1 MQFKS
6 GVTVLLV
13 VLSVLVLYGCSVKN
27 EKGTGGEDQTP
38 VDIMQQ
44 TSDAGNVV
52 TTKQEPGSLVDIT
65 QQASDPDQ
73 AFSDQT
79 ADGGYFG
86 EGEEKIL
93 DEAAWVVYWD
103 DEDYV
108 KKLSEKSFDPQ
119 IICEFEA
126 YFDGEY
132 KILKEERVEDQFKA
146 LKALP
151 EMADR
156 KFYLTFVNDLVSE
169 GQSSQKDTGL
179 LYELLKDP
187 ERHAGDVI
195 DAAKEDGYDG
205 IEIDYEKIRDD
216 LKLWDMFI
224 AFEEELIKEAE
235 KENLPLRIVLE
246 PSTPVDKIDL
256 PEGPE
261 YVVMCYNLYG
271 YGTEPGPKA
280 DRDFLIGLCE
290 KFEPLSDNLGFAF
303 ANGGFDWNLTKGTIE
318 PLTDLKGRELMK
330 AFGKEADRDEKSKT
344 LTFTYEKGQ
353 EKHEVY
359 FADDKTLAFWAE
371 VIYEQ
376 TGKKVRMN
384 LWRI

>member
-1 MQFKS
+1 M
-6 GVTVLLV
+6 L
-13 VLSVLVLYGCSVKN
+13 LSVLILSGCSVKN
-27 EKGTGGEDQTP
+27 ETGKEYETGGGDEG
-38 VDIMQQ
+38 V
-44 TSDAGNVV
+44 
-52 TTKQEPGSLVDIT
+52 VDIT
-65 QQASDPDQ
+65 QQLSDPDRV
-73 AFSDQT
+73 FSGQSS
-79 ADGGYFG
+79 DGA
-86 EGEEKIL
+86 EKNGGSEKVL

-103 DEDYV
+103 DEDYTR
-108 KKLSEKSFDPQ
+108 KLSEKSFDPQ

-126 YFDGEY
+126 YYDGEY
-132 KILKEERVEDQFKA
+132 KILKEDRVKDQFKT

-151 EMADR
+151 EMGDR
-156 KFYLTFVNDLVSE
+156 KFYLTFVNDLVTD
-169 GQSSQKDTGL
+169 GKSSQKDTGL

-187 ERHAGDVI
+187 GRHAGDVI
-195 DAAKEDGYDG
+195 KAAKEDGYDG

-216 LKLWDMFI
+216 LELWDMFI

-235 KENLPLRIVLE
+235 KEGLPLRIVLE

-256 PEGPE
+256 PKGPE

-280 DRDFLIGLCE
+280 DRDFLIDLCG

-318 PLTDLKGRELMK
+318 PLTDLQGRELIK
-330 AFGKEADRDEKSKT
+330 ASGKEAARDEKSHA
-344 LTFTYEKGQ
+344 LTFTYEKDAD
-353 EKHEVY
+353 KHEVY